1 MCEPTTVGLL
11 MAGATAA
18 SVYGQYQAGKAQAE
32 YLEQQYETQQEQLD
46 AQASAEANEAARKAR
61 RERARI
67 AVAAGE
73 AGVSG
78 NSFEAQLHNSMFQ
91 EQSQLALINYNQK
104 QAKAASQDQLNSAL
118 AGIQMPTALGAALQ
132 IGTSYVSG
140 YSAAGGTFG
149 AGASTGA
156 TI

>member
-1 MCEPTTVGLL
+1 MCNPLALGIV
-11 MAGATAA
+11 MAAGAAA
-18 SVYGQYQAGKAQAE
+18 QSYSQYSAGKAQAS
-32 YLEQQYETQQEQLD
+32 YLKEQYEAQQDQLD

-78 NSFEAQLHNSMFQ
+78 NSFEAQLHNSLFQ
-91 EQSQLALINYNQK
+91 QQNQLALVNYNQT

-118 AGIQMPTALGAALQ
+118 SGIQMPTALGAALQ
-132 IGTSYVSG
+132 IGTAFASG
-140 YSAAGGTFG
+140 YAVGGEIG
-149 AGASTGA
+149 AGASGA
-156 TI
+156 A